1 MPEPELLG
9 RQRRALGATREAKGR
24 IARRQQKQT
33 ALTNA
38 RRNDCQATAREARM
52 RADAWLKE
60 TTKAA
65 HVALD
70 VLRGVA
76 LEHLLSGR
84 SSPPAPGT
92 RSEAAAELK
101 RNTDLARRCASDIQR
116 LASALQRLRQARQ
129 RALAAARAREPVQV
143 LQGSPSQA
151 EVQRGQNALH
161 PLAYVALGSF
171 FLWLLQRGF
180 DVPVPFL
187 DVSLR
192 PCLYPF
198 AFLCLSAGLYGT
210 IRWLCQLVRR
220 R

>member
-1 MPEPELLG
+1 MPEPELLD
-9 RQRRALGATREAKGR
+9 RQRRVLGATREAKGR
-24 IARRQQKQT
+24 IARRQQKQI
-33 ALTNA
+33 ALTYA
-38 RRNDCQATAREARM
+38 RRNDCRATATEARM

-60 TTKAA
+60 TTKSA
-65 HVALD
+65 HVALEA
-70 VLRGVA
+70 LRGVA
-76 LEHLLSGR
+76 LEHPLSGG
-84 SSPPAPGT
+84 SSPPTPGT
-92 RSEAAAELK
+92 RSEAPAELK

-116 LASALQRLRQARQ
+116 LASDLQRLRQARQ
-129 RALAAARAREPVQV
+129 RNVAAAPARETVQV

-161 PLAYVALGSF
+161 PLAYLVLGLF

-180 DVPVPFL
+180 DPPVSFL
-187 DVSLR
+187 NVSLR